1 MGIEQLNKAAE
12 AAGFAMA
19 TEEET
24 QPDVMT
30 SAAVEKKPETTLPMV
45 WSGFVASS
53 KPNVWGAV
61 TSATGWVRGYLP
73 SFGGRAPA

>member
-1 MGIEQLNKAAE
+1 MGMEQLNKAAE

-24 QPDVMT
+24 QPDVVT
-30 SAAVEKKPETTLPMV
+30 SALVEKPETKLPVV

-53 KPNVWGAV
+53 KPNIWGAV